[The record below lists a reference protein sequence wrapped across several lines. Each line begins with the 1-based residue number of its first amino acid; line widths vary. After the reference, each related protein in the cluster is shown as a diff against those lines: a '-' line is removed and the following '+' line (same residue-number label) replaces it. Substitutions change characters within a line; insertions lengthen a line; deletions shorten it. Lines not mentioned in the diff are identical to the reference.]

1 MAGPAKAGT
10 SVWSAD
16 RAALPLA
23 VFGVALVMRL
33 IGLSSRPFWLDE
45 IFTLK
50 RVRMAPAALVHDSL
64 ISHHL
69 PSFFLML
76 WALVPL
82 GNPQFWLRFP
92 SAVFGAASVM
102 LVFLIGRRIAG
113 RSAGLV
119 AALVL
124 GLSPAALAYS
134 QEARSY
140 TMVMSLILLSLLAL
154 TQLAMDVPAASV
166 KLRERAAARGVW
178 AVFVIAAI
186 AAVDVLMDAFLW
198 VITANLILAVMLARS
213 GNRRTLLWNLAVADL
228 VIIAFTVPFYLIM
241 TLTMTQ
247 TFSNSVGWIPALS
260 GPVLWYSFSSV
271 YLMRIADAVTFKL
284 MAVATPSI
292 LMWVIDAGLILAV
305 ALGAWRL
312 RLKPPVLALLGFS
325 FLVLPLV
332 LTVISL
338 WQPVLL
344 PRYILWSA
352 APFSVMAGVGASFV
366 INRLPWQG
374 KAVAFAGI
382 AVLLLINLAPYYGA
396 ETKPRWDIAAKLLAR
411 DVAPGDVV
419 FLNDQY
425 AAAEL
430 QTYLPKEVA
439 AAVLNNSV
447 ADIQHAQLAKVAGKR
462 VWAVYGIAGQSVV
475 DDGWQAASASM
486 APLGKPQQIQQ
497 AGKRIYITLFAENAC
512 PARQLPA
519 AAAVSP
525 AALQQGS
532 GCGQAG

>member
-1 MAGPAKAGT
+1 MAGPAKAGA

-23 VFGVALVMRL
+23 VFGGALVIRL

-102 LVFLIGRRIAG
+102 LVFLIGQRIAG
-113 RSAGLV
+113 RTAGLV

-140 TMVMSLILLSLLAL
+140 TMVMSLILFSLLAL

-166 KLRERAAARGVW
+166 KLRERAAARGAW

-198 VITANLILAVMLARS
+198 VITANLIVAVMLARS
-213 GNRRTLLWNLAVADL
+213 GNRRGLLWNLAVADL
-228 VIIAFTVPFYLIM
+228 VILAFTVPFYLIM

-305 ALGAWRL
+305 GLGAWRL

-332 LTVISL
+332 LTVISV

-352 APFSVMAGVGASFV
+352 APFAVMAGVGASFL
-366 INRLPWQG
+366 INRLPRAG
-374 KAVAFAGI
+374 KVVAFAGI

-396 ETKPRWDIAAKLLAR
+396 ETKPRWDIAAKLLAS

-430 QTYLPKEVA
+430 QTYLPKQAA

-475 DDGWQAASASM
+475 DDGWQAAAASM
-486 APLGKPQQIQQ
+486 APLGTPQQVQK
-497 AGKRIYITLFAENAC
+497 AGSRIYITLFAQNAC
-512 PARQLPA
+512 PARQAPA
-519 AAAVSP
+519 AVVAPV
-525 AALQQGS
+525 ALTQAS